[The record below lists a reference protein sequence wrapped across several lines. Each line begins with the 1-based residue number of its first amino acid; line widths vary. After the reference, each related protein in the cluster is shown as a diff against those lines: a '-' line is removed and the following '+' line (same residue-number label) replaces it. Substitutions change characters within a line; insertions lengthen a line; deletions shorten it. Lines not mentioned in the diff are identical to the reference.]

1 MPAKPILAAMA
12 VLSICSQAA
21 DAPVRLWSGPAP
33 GETARVGEEKDTS
46 KPGAGLVAG
55 KPLIRLG
62 NVSDPML
69 QVFRAP
75 TEKNTGAAVLVCP
88 GGGYNILAYDL
99 EGSEVCEWFN
109 SIGVNAVLLKYRV
122 PARKDRPKHEPPVQ
136 DAQRAISLIRQ
147 NAKEWGIDAERVGIL
162 GFSAG
167 GHLAAVASNCERL
180 YPAADETD
188 QKSHRPNFSI
198 LIYPAYL
205 VQKDAP
211 TTISPELKVDKA
223 TPPTFMAISQ
233 DDPVKVEGPLQYAL
247 ALKNA
252 GVKWELHVYPEG
264 GHGYGL
270 RRTEKDVTSWP
281 DRVADW
287 MKSGGWLKSPPVG
300 AQ

>member
-1 MPAKPILAAMA
+1 MPAKLILAAVA
-12 VLSICSQAA
+12 ALSIYCQAA

-33 GETARVGEEKDTS
+33 GETGSVGEEKDTS
-46 KPGAGLVAG
+46 KPGVGLVAG

-75 TEKNTGAAVLVCP
+75 ADKNSGAAVLVCP

-122 PARKDRPKHEPPVQ
+122 PARKDRPKHEAPVQ

-147 NAKEWGIDAERVGIL
+147 NAKEWGIDPERVGIL

-188 QKSHRPNFSI
+188 QKSHRPNFSL

-205 VQKDAP
+205 VLKDAP
-211 TTISPELKVDKA
+211 TTISPELKVDAK
-223 TPPTFMAISQ
+223 TPPTFVAISQ

-270 RRTEKDVTSWP
+270 RRTEKMVTTWP

-287 MKSGGWLKSPPVG
+287 MKAGGWVKP
-300 AQ
+300 AAAAAH